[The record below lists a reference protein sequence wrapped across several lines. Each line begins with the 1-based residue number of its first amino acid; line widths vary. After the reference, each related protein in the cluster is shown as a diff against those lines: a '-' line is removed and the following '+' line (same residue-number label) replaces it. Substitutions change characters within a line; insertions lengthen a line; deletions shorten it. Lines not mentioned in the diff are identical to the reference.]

1 MGLSSFTSG
10 GSTIKGDNIVDAIY
24 NAIILLSYLETKSN
38 KDNNGQQTNFVGWS
52 IAGDATKTFTAA
64 LSLPARMVRDAVTN
78 KVTLVPKNFVVDYV
92 TWEPGTGDVASAPS
106 LPQAI
111 VDLCDTATYLER
123 QIDPNI
129 VVQTPNQVQI
139 TPNQEA
145 GTFDVQIVLPMN
157 VSTDE
162 TTGKPEFKLFD
173 YLAILDTQVV

>member
-10 GSTIKGDNIVDAIY
+10 GSTIKGDKIVDALY
-24 NAIILLSYLETKSN
+24 NGIILLSYLETKSN
-38 KDNNGQQTNFVGWS
+38 KDNNGQQTNYVAWTIG
-52 IAGDATKTFTAA
+52 GDATKTFTAT
-64 LSLPARMVRDAVTN
+64 LTLPARMVRNATTG
-78 KVTLVPKNFVVDYV
+78 KVLLVPKNFVVDYV
-92 TWEPGTGDVASAPS
+92 TWEPGTGDLASAAS

-157 VSTDE
+157 VSSDE
-162 TTGKPEFKLFD
+162 TTGAPDFKLFD
-173 YLAILDTQVV
+173 YLGILDTQVV